1 MFYAFVRSVVNFAI
15 RLFYRVQ
22 VNQKPGFPVP
32 HEGPVMFVGN
42 HPNALVDP
50 ALIFC
55 ITPRKVTFLAK
66 APLFKMPV
74 IGWLLKGLDALPVFR
89 KQDTAG
95 DPSQMAKNEGTLE
108 AAADALVANR
118 AITIFPE
125 GKSHSEPQMAELKT
139 GAARIAFKAA
149 KRGAPVKIVPVGL
162 TYGDKHRFRSEALI
176 DIGEPILVSDYLP
189 KTEAE
194 EQQKVK
200 LLTERIADDLRGVTL
215 NLEEWADLPV
225 IEMAEQL
232 YALRIGETPHDK
244 DRLRRFAE
252 GIKLF
257 RREQPER
264 FAKMRNEVMQFHR
277 RLKLVRAKP
286 EDLSLVYQPAAV
298 WKFAIRNIAALLF
311 GFPLFMFGV
320 LLFFV
325 PFQIPRTMVARTKVD
340 WDQQATMKLVA
351 ALVLTPIW
359 MTLLTFL
366 AWKFLGLGWAIFTVV
381 SVLPFALFTRYFY
394 ERRRAAI
401 RDALVFFTLGSR
413 ASLKARLLVEGE
425 ELAREVETVAAEYR
439 PRVVDEAAAPAAVN
453 G

>member
-1 MFYAFVRSVVNFAI
+1 MFYAFIRSVVNFAI
-15 RLFYRVQ
+15 RLFYRVR
-22 VNQKPGFPVP
+22 VNVKPGFPVP
-32 HEGPVMFVGN
+32 ADGPVMFVGN

-55 ITPRKVTFLAK
+55 ITPRRVTFLAK
-66 APLFKMPV
+66 APLFKTPV
-74 IGWLLKGLDALPVFR
+74 ISILLKGLDALPVFR
-89 KQDTAG
+89 KQDFAG
-95 DPSQMAKNEGTLE
+95 DPSQMAKNEGTLD

-149 KRGAPVKIVPVGL
+149 KRGAPVKIIPVGL
-162 TYGDKHRFRSEALI
+162 TYADKNRFRSEALI
-176 DIGEPILVSDYLP
+176 DIGEPIEVKSFLP
-189 KTEAE
+189 QNEAE
-194 EQQKVK
+194 EAEKVRQ
-200 LLTERIADDLRGVTL
+200 LTEKIAHDLRAVTL
-215 NLEEWADLPV
+215 NLEEWADLPL

-232 YALRIGETPHDK
+232 YAIRIGEKGHDK
-244 DRLRRFAE
+244 DRMRRFAE

-257 RREQPER
+257 RAEQPER
-264 FAKMRNEVMQFHR
+264 FQKMRTEVMQFHR

-286 EDLSLVYQPAAV
+286 EDLSLVYQPTAV
-298 WKFAIRNIAALLF
+298 WKFALRNLAALLF
-311 GFPLFMFGV
+311 GFPLFLFGV

-325 PFQIPRTMVARTKVD
+325 PFQIPRTLVARSKISI
-340 WDQQATMKLVA
+340 DQHATMKLVA

-425 ELAREVETVAAEYR
+425 KLAAEVETVAAEYR
-439 PRVVDEAAAPAAVN
+439 PRLVDDGATNAAAN

>member
-1 MFYAFVRSVVNFAI
+1 MFYAFIRSVVNFAI

-22 VNQKPGFPVP
+22 VNVKPGFPVP
-32 HEGPVMFVGN
+32 DGPVMFVGN

-55 ITPRKVTFLAK
+55 ITPRRVTFLAK

-95 DPSQMAKNEGTLE
+95 DPTQMAKNEGTLD

-125 GKSHSEPQMAELKT
+125 GKSHSDPQLSELKT

-149 KRGAPVKIVPVGL
+149 RRGAAVKIVPVGL

-176 DIGEPILVSDYLP
+176 DIGEPIEVKDYLAD
-189 KTEAE
+189 TEAE
-194 EQQKVK
+194 ESERVRQ
-200 LLTERIADDLRGVTL
+200 LTERIADDLKGVTL
-215 NLEEWADLPV
+215 NLEEWSDLPV
-225 IEMAEQL
+225 IQMAEQL
-232 YALRIGETPHDK
+232 YAIRIGEKGRDK

-257 RREQPER
+257 RREQPDRYLKLRDE
-264 FAKMRNEVMQFHR
+264 MMQFHR
-277 RLKLVRAKP
+277 RLQLVRARP
-286 EDLSLVYQPAAV
+286 EDLSLVYQRAAV
-298 WKFAIRNIAALLF
+298 WKFALRNLAALFF
-311 GFPLFMFGV
+311 GFPLFLFGV

-325 PFQIPRTMVARTKVD
+325 PFQIPRTMVARSKVE

-366 AWKFLGLGWAIFTVV
+366 AWRYLGVGWAVFTVV
-381 SVLPFALFTRYFY
+381 SVMPFALFTRYFY

-413 ASLKARLLVEGE
+413 ATLKARLLVEGE
-425 ELAREVETVAAEYR
+425 KLSTALESVAAEYR
-439 PRVVDEAAAPAAVN
+439 PRVAVDAVPPAAAN